1 MSDLKKDFAVLQNA
15 SMLQKAALAE
25 KVIKKLIDEVL
36 IQKEQILEMG
46 NLVITQQTV
55 IDNVLNTKKKSR
67 N

>member
-55 IDNVLNTKKKSR
+55 IDNVLNTKKTSR